1 MWTESLK
8 GEMKILNNYHFINFS
23 TNSNHLIVFPLD
35 YNRNYKKITNFLSNF
50 LYKTDKKV
58 ILHHVFLLIFSCE
71 PNQKRSFIMDYAF
84 LRERKCDN
92 LLETFS
98 SNKRTKHCVNGYLQT
113 KERKETALLL
123 SPTFILP
130 NQNKQHK
137 HF

>member
-1 MWTESLK
+1 MFSLYS
-8 GEMKILNNYHFINFS
+8 LA
-23 TNSNHLIVFPLD
+23 
-35 YNRNYKKITNFLSNF
+35 
-50 LYKTDKKV
+50 
-58 ILHHVFLLIFSCE
+58 
-71 PNQKRSFIMDYAF
+71 NQTKKRSFIMDYAF

-98 SNKRTKHCVNGYLQT
+98 SNKRTKHSVNGYLQT